1 MQWDLWILPLARD
14 RKPSAFLTSRFDES
28 AGKISPDGR
37 WIAYTSTETGRPEV
51 YVQGFP
57 GIMTG
62 KWQISNGGG
71 SMPFWRSDITELYYR
86 SGRELMAASIQ
97 TSGQSFAPGAPRVLA
112 DIPEGANDYNPAPDG
127 KRFLVAMPVEQDDAR
142 PIHIVQNWRAELTR

>member
-1 MQWDLWILPLARD
+1 MQWDLWILPLAGD
-14 RKPSAFLTSRFDES
+14 RKPVVCLTSRFDES
-28 AGKISPDGR
+28 SGKISPDGR
-37 WIAYTSTETGRPEV
+37 WIAYTSSETGLPEV

-71 SMPFWRSDITELYYR
+71 STPIWNTDGNELIYR
-86 SGRELMAASIQ
+86 SGRTLMAAAIQ
-97 TSGQSFAPGAPRVLA
+97 ISGSSFAPDAPRVLA
-112 DIPEGANDYNPAPDG
+112 ELPEGASEYSAAPDR
-127 KRFLVAMPVEQDDAR
+127 KRFLIAMPVEQDDAR